1 VPLREPVKEGAE
13 PPPYPFIGKTDPF
26 IPSAGVRVAAQSE
39 TPVCVMASNLGDAQI
54 SAQTAVTDAQ
64 GNSVIGGKLKISQ
77 RIKAANGTDRLIG
90 VFQAGGLPAGKY
102 SVKLLLKVG
111 DSTVESSPID
121 VEVTAAAAAAAG
133 AP

>member
-1 VPLREPVKEGAE
+1 
-13 PPPYPFIGKTDPF
+13 
-26 IPSAGVRVAAQSE
+26 
-39 TPVCVMASNLGDAQI
+39 M
-54 SAQTAVTDAQ
+54 TDAQ
-64 GNSVIGGKLKISQ
+64 GSSVVGGKLKISQ
-77 RIKAANGTDRLIG
+77 RVKAANGVDRLIG

-111 DSTVESSPID
+111 ETTVESSPIQ